1 MPTGTMKGT
10 IYKAFGLKIL
20 SELPL
25 PELIELGDNDQNKS
39 TDVLIKLDNNF
50 LKFWNNYT
58 NEGRKLVVSN
68 NLVMFEVPETA
79 IFCIENGVNILVS
92 PMSGS
97 DFDKIRLYILGTC
110 MGVLL
115 MQRKIIP
122 LHGSAVV
129 IDKKAYAIIGKS
141 GMGKSTLAAAFL
153 SKGYQLLS
161 DDVIAVCFGK
171 GDVPYVMPSYPQQKL
186 WEESMNEFGMETD
199 KYRPLFER
207 ETKFSVPVDSNFYSQ
222 PTQLAGLFQLIKA
235 DNNQINIRKI
245 DGLERIRIV
254 LNQTFRGSLLNKL
267 DLSEWHFKT
276 SLKLIGK
283 VPIFELQRPLTGFT
297 APELLTMILSQLE
310 SEVNSR

>member
-1 MPTGTMKGT
+1 MSTETIKGT
-10 IYKAFGLKIL
+10 FYKAFGLKIL
-20 SELPL
+20 SEIPL
-25 PELIELGDNDQNKS
+25 PELLNWGKRDQNE
-39 TDVLIKLDNNF
+39 TIDILIKLDNNF
-50 LKFWNNYT
+50 LKLWNNYS
-58 NEGRKLVVSN
+58 NEERKIVVSN

-79 IFCIENGVNILVS
+79 VFCIENGVNILVS
-92 PMSGS
+92 PMNGS

-141 GMGKSTLAAAFL
+141 GMGKSTLATAFL

-161 DDVIAVCFGK
+161 DDVIAVSFGE

-186 WEESMNEFGMETD
+186 WKESMNEFGMETD

-207 ETKFSVPVDSNFYSQ
+207 ETKFSVPVVSNFYSH
-222 PTQLAGLFQLIKA
+222 PLQLAGLFQLMKA
-235 DNNQINIRKI
+235 DNNKINIRKI
-245 DGLERIRIV
+245 EGLERIRIV
-254 LNQTFRGSLLNKL
+254 LNQTFRGSLLNQL

-276 SLKLIGK
+276 SLKLIEK
-283 VPIFELQRPLTGFT
+283 VPVFELQRPFTGFT
-297 APELLTMILSQLE
+297 APELLTMILSQIK